1 MPRRVFLLL
10 VVLASAAVVPAAAQ
24 ERFPV
29 LRRTGPNGWASLSVG
44 LLQLQEMY
52 DPPSNSGWDFGN
64 IIQYR
69 GTLERN
75 LRRGMSV
82 GLALT
87 YARAPLTYVGP
98 DCSFCD
104 ASAGLWQALAL
115 FRIGGTGIVGFH
127 QVIELEAGVTG
138 FGSFR
143 DQGGGNLAPE
153 GIIDPTF
160 NIGYGLGYSIAPN
173 TQLTLVQ
180 QVGLIVHKKGDRPAG
195 DETNMPRSYSTRIGL
210 RVGLGGYR

>member
-1 MPRRVFLLL
+1 MLRRVFLLL
-10 VVLASAAVVPAAAQ
+10 IVLTSAAVVPAAAQ

-29 LRRTGPNGWASLSVG
+29 LRRSGPNGWASLSVG
-44 LLQLQEMY
+44 LMQLQEMY
-52 DPPSNSGWDFGN
+52 DPPSNSAWDFGN

-75 LRRGMSV
+75 LQRGMSV
-82 GLALT
+82 GLTLS

-98 DCSFCD
+98 DCSLCD
-104 ASAGLWQALAL
+104 AGADLWQALAL
-115 FRIGGTGIVGFH
+115 FRIGSSGIVGFH
-127 QVIELEAGVTG
+127 QVIELEAGVTA
-138 FGSFR
+138 FSSFR
-143 DQGGGNLAPE
+143 DQGRGVLAPE

-180 QVGLIVHKKGDRPAG
+180 QVGLIVHKSGDRPAG
-195 DETNMPRSYSTRIGL
+195 DESNMPRSYSTRIGL